1 MATVIANQTRTR
13 YVGNRSVG
21 IVGGSSYSTNSV
33 AYRTFGAECFDRVTR
48 TRSTRT
54 RSEAA
59 LPIAVYVDQF
69 VAALEAGE
77 VILGNYREVFSRV
90 ALEAGLQVEWA
101 GYRGNHIAEAGR
113 RFETITGVG
122 FDTIC
127 PDLRATAGDWV
138 SAIS

>member
-1 MATVIANQTRTR
+1 MANVIATQTRTR

-21 IVGGSSYSTNSV
+21 IVRGSTYSTTSRE
-33 AYRTFGAECFDRVTR
+33 YRTFGAECFDRVTR
-48 TRSTRT
+48 STRT
-54 RSEAA
+54 RSEAV
-59 LPIAVYVDQF
+59 LPIDVYVDQF
-69 VAALEAGE
+69 VAALGAGQ
-77 VILGNYREVFSRV
+77 VILGNYREVFSQV

-113 RFETITGVG
+113 RFETITGIG

>member
-1 MATVIANQTRTR
+1 MASVIANQTRTR

-21 IVGGSSYSTNSV
+21 IVLGSIYTTGSV

-48 TRSTRT
+48 STRT
-54 RSEAA
+54 PSVAA

-69 VAALEAGE
+69 VAALEGGS
-77 VILGNYREVFSRV
+77 VISGNYREVFSQV
-90 ALEAGLQVEWA
+90 ALEAGLDVQWA

-122 FDTIC
+122 FDTVC
-127 PDLRATAGDWV
+127 PDLRATASDWV
-138 SAIS
+138 STIS

>member
-1 MATVIANQTRTR
+1 MANVIATQTRTR

-21 IVGGSSYSTNSV
+21 IVRGSTYSTNSV
-33 AYRTFGAECFDRVTR
+33 AYRTFGAECFDRV

-69 VAALEAGE
+69 VAALEAGQ
-77 VILGNYREVFSRV
+77 VILGNYREVFSQV
-90 ALEAGLQVEWA
+90 ALEADLQVEWA

-113 RFETITGVG
+113 RFETITGIG

>member
-1 MATVIANQTRTR
+1 MASVIANQTRTR

-21 IVGGSSYSTNSV
+21 IVRGSTYSTSSV
-33 AYRTFGAECFDRVTR
+33 AYRTFGAECFDRITR
-48 TRSTRT
+48 PTRT

-77 VILGNYREVFSRV
+77 VISGNYRDVFSQV
-90 ALEAGLQVEWA
+90 ALVAGLQVEWA

-113 RFETITGVG
+113 RFESITGVG

-138 SAIS
+138 STIS

>member
-48 TRSTRT
+48 TRS
-54 RSEAA
+54 EVA

-127 PDLRATAGDWV
+127 PELRATAGDWV